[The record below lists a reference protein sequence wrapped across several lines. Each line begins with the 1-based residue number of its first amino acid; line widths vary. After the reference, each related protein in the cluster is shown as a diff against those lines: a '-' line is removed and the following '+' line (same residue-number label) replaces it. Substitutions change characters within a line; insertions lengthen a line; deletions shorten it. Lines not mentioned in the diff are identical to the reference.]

1 MTDLLDVDLVHL
13 LDGGTDLWLVGV
25 DVNNKH
31 QGVVVLDL
39 LHGGLSGEGVL
50 DDVVSVHPVPAG
62 GRLAWVLRSPGWT
75 EGLGTV
81 ELHAGSHLGN

>member
-1 MTDLLDVDLVHL
+1 MFVSFDVADE
-13 LDGGTDLWLVGV
+13 D
-25 DVNNKH
+25 K
-31 QGVVVLDL
+31 GVVVLDL